1 MSNISVLWLWPHTF
15 MLLWLHCI
23 KFIAFERMHMTTM
36 TIKEVTYLEY
46 SPLGNASNTADTF
59 VPYLKI
65 LKLKVTTRMSSF
77 LHS

>member
-1 MSNISVLWLWPHTF
+1 
-15 MLLWLHCI
+15 
-23 KFIAFERMHMTTM
+23 M

-65 LKLKVTTRMSSF
+65 LKLKVTTRISSF
-77 LHS
+77 LHSWHTLEGSLDSLSICPKFHVLLSK